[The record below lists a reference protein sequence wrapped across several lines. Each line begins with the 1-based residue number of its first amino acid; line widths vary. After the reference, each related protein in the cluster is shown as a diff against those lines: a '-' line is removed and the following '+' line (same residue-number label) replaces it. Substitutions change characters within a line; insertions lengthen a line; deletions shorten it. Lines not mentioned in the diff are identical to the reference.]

1 MEFLSF
7 DAKDKSLKLEKGD
20 VPVPEPDEVL
30 IKVAYAGIC
39 GTDLHIIEGNFPCK
53 SDGPITLG
61 HEFSGVVEAIGT
73 SVTVFMVGQNV
84 VVDPNTGCE
93 SCDFCHNGKYH
104 FCRRSS
110 HKTVG
115 IFKNGGWSTHVVV
128 PESQVFLVPDGVTL
142 AQAVLA
148 EPVSCLIHGLDLINP
163 INIGSRVLII
173 GAGIIGFLWS
183 IVLHLQGHRKSVTI
197 SVRREKRKELFENLN
212 LGYKALTPA
221 ELKGREFDL
230 AIDCSGSNSA
240 MEEALTLLG
249 RGGRLCIFGVANP
262 NSQVKINPFEVYA
275 KELTILGV
283 NINPFSFPKALTL
296 VASLAETYLDY
307 EQLGIGVFKLSQYQ
321 EALET
326 LKNGLI
332 TKAVFKF

>member
-7 DAKDKSLKLEKGD
+7 DAKEKSLKLEKGA
-20 VPVPEPDEVL
+20 VPVPGPDEVL
-30 IKVAYAGIC
+30 VKVAYAGIC
-39 GTDLHIIEGNFPCK
+39 GTDLHIIEGIFPCK

-73 SVTVFMVGQNV
+73 NVTVFSIGQNV
-84 VVDPNTGCE
+84 VVDPNAGCE

-104 FCRRSS
+104 FCQRSS

-115 IFKNGGWSTHVVV
+115 IFKDGGWSTHAVV

-142 AQAVLA
+142 AQAALV

-163 INIGSRVLII
+163 INIGSRVLVI

-183 IVLHLQGHRKSVTI
+183 IVLHLQGHRKSVTM
-197 SVRREKRKELFENLN
+197 SVRREKRRELFENLN
-212 LGYKALTPA
+212 LGYQALTPA

-230 AIDCSGSNSA
+230 AIDCSGSSSA

-262 NSQVKINPFEVYA
+262 SAEVKINPFEVYA

-296 VASLAETYLDY
+296 VASLADTYLDY
-307 EQLGIGVFKLSQYQ
+307 EQLGIGVFKLSQYE
-321 EALET
+321 EALKT
-326 LKNGLI
+326 LKNGHI